1 MEMKSI
7 GIIRRIDEMGRIVIP
22 KEIRKNFRI
31 NTNDSIEIY
40 TEGEDK
46 IILKKHSLLKKID
59 DFAGKFVDS
68 MYNFVKHN
76 IMITDSKDI
85 IAIAGPNKKE
95 YLGQQIS
102 ENLEQAIIRRENIL
116 EKYKK
121 EYEFISEKKEK
132 GTYTISTIIAN
143 GDAIGLVII
152 FSNNEEINKTEEKVA
167 KIAAQF
173 LGKYL
178 EQ

>member
-1 MEMKSI
+1 MKSI

-22 KEIRKNFRI
+22 KEIRKSFRI
-31 NTNDSIEIY
+31 NANDCIEIY

-59 DFAGKFVDS
+59 DFAQKFVDS
-68 MYNFVKHN
+68 MHGFIKHN
-76 IMITDSKDI
+76 IMITDTKDI
-85 IAIAGPNKKE
+85 IAFAGHKKQD
-95 YLGQQIS
+95 YLNQQIS
-102 ENLEQAIIRRENIL
+102 ENLENSILRRENML
-116 EKYKK
+116 EKYEK
-121 EYEFISEKKEK
+121 EYEFVLDKKEK

-143 GDAIGLVII
+143 GDAVGLVII
-152 FSNNEEINKTEEKVA
+152 FSNNEEISKTEEKIV
-167 KIAAQF
+167 KIASQF